1 VFSVVQRATG
11 SIGRALAG
19 MAAETG
25 SIALMAATAIR
36 TAARSMVPGG
46 RFRGAMVI
54 QSLWLTSASALPIAG
69 LIAFMIGLILA
80 FQSAY
85 QLQRLGAERY
95 VASLVAVAITREL
108 GPVITAIVVAGRSG
122 SAIAAEISSM
132 KIQEE
137 LDALEVMGFNVMS
150 YLVSPRV
157 IALVIGLPLLTAL
170 ADLIGIA
177 GGLTCSVL
185 SLGIPARQY
194 IETAREALQ
203 LKDFITGLVKA
214 GVFGTVIAVVG
225 AWCGFHVEGGPEGVG
240 KATTRAVVLGILLI
254 IINDLIFTGLFFSF

>member
-1 VFSVVQRATG
+1 MSNPASRLTG
-11 SIGRALAG
+11 SIGRAVADLAG
-19 MAAETG
+19 ETG
-25 SIALMAATAIR
+25 SIAMMTVAAAKT
-36 TAARSMVPGG
+36 TARSVAPGG
-46 RFRGAMVI
+46 RFRGAMVLE
-54 QSLWLTSASALPIAG
+54 SLWLTSASALPIAG

-85 QLQRLGAERY
+85 QLERLGAERY

-157 IALVIGLPLLTAL
+157 LALLIGLPLLTAL
-170 ADLIGIA
+170 ADLLGIL
-177 GGLTCSVL
+177 GGLTCAVVA
-185 SLGIPARQY
+185 LGIPASQY

-203 LKDFITGLVKA
+203 LKDFVTGLVKA
-214 GVFGTVIAVVG
+214 AVFGGTIAVVG
-225 AWCGFHVEGGPEGVG
+225 AWCGLHVQGGPEGVG

-254 IINDLIFTGLFFSF
+254 IVNDLIFTGLFFSF